1 MFLHVDL
8 DAFFASVEQLLNP
21 ELRGLPVIVAG
32 IGRRGVVSA
41 ASYEARAFGVQSAM
55 PTAIAKQR
63 CPQGVFVQPR
73 SHEYARLS
81 DDVMAIL
88 RSITPEVEPVSIDEA
103 FISVAGIRRLHGD
116 AVTVARLI
124 RSRVKTETGL
134 TISVGVAATKF
145 LAKIASDLSKPDGLL
160 VVAPGE
166 ELAFLHP
173 LPARRLWGVG
183 PKTMEK
189 LERIAVLTIG
199 DIAALPLEALCHAVG
214 RAAGEHL
221 HALSH
226 NLDPRSVV
234 VERNAKSIG
243 NEETYAYDLC
253 TRDAVDRELL
263 RLGTKVAG
271 RLRASDVAASVVTVK
286 LRFDDFSTITRSRTL
301 REASNQSAQL
311 VAIARELAADTDV
324 ARGVRLLGVHCS
336 SLVAPLA
343 DHQGTLDLFSDP
355 VSSAHRVAVATSTT
369 SIVAPAFDERQA
381 RIDTVVD
388 AVRAKFGRGAVEAA
402 ALVAPT
408 SASPAESHHP
418 RGQTTREGEDQ

>member
-21 ELRGLPVIVAG
+21 QWRGLPVIVAG

-41 ASYEARAFGVQSAM
+41 ASYEARAFGVRSAM
-55 PTAIAKQR
+55 PTSVARQR
-63 CPQGVFVQPR
+63 CPQGIFVQPR
-73 SHEYARLS
+73 STEYARLS
-81 DDVMAIL
+81 EEVMEIL
-88 RSITPEVEPVSIDEA
+88 RSFTPEVEPVSIDEA
-103 FISVAGIRRLHGD
+103 FLAVDGIRRLRGD
-116 AVTVARLI
+116 AVSVARLI
-124 RSRVKTETGL
+124 REQVKIETGL
-134 TISVGVAATKF
+134 TISVGVATTKF

-160 VVAPGE
+160 VVEPGK

-189 LERIAVLTIG
+189 LERIAVETIG
-199 DIAALPLEALCHAVG
+199 DIAALPLEALRHVVG
-214 RAAGEHL
+214 RAAAEHL

-226 NLDPRSVV
+226 NLDPRSVT

-243 NEETYAYDLC
+243 NEETFSHDL
-253 TRDAVDRELL
+253 RERSAVDRELL

-286 LRFDDFSTITRSRTL
+286 LRFEDFSTITRSRTL
-301 REASNQSAQL
+301 RQASSQTAQI
-311 VAIARELAADTDV
+311 VAIARELVAEIDV

-336 SLVAPLA
+336 SLTAPTSE
-343 DHQGTLDLFSDP
+343 HQGTLDLFA
-355 VSSAHRVAVATSTT
+355 VSSENLQPGLGEKFTAVG
-369 SIVAPAFDERQA
+369 APAFDERQA

-388 AVRAKFGRGAVEAA
+388 AVRAKFGSEAVAA
-402 ALVAPT
+402 ASL
-408 SASPAESHHP
+408 
-418 RGQTTREGEDQ
+418 RGTRTAQHAGDAGAIEQIQEGDKL